1 MAVAWWERLA
11 ALLDP
16 AATEPPAAFT
26 LGDRGEQPP
35 EELEE
40 TRRRLRE
47 VQETARA
54 LGTRVDRYLA
64 ALGQSGGSPG
74 EKGAEAYQGIGDLSP
89 SLAENLERLKQRFR
103 APDNADLIIREIQ
116 VATRPP
122 VRAAVVFLE
131 GMAEKGVINSH
142 ILEPLM
148 LLAHLDH
155 HLEGPGDP
163 SPTADP
169 GRASAPMTGEG
180 AGKPSGGGPKAGQ
193 PPGGGNGAGGP
204 PDSPLQAILERLL
217 PGNQTEVKPALDSV
231 IDSLLYGDTAIF
243 VDGCTRA
250 ITVETKGFPVRSVST
265 PQQEMV
271 TRGPLDAFTES
282 FRMNIGLVRRR
293 IRDPRLVTEILQVGT
308 LGRTYVAVLYVDG
321 VVNPKLVKEVKRR
334 IASLRVDYVGS
345 SGALEQ
351 LVEDRPLSLFPQ
363 TLSTERPDR
372 VAAYLAEGHVAA
384 LMDNSPFA
392 LVLPATFWSQ
402 LQTSEDY
409 DVRWPFGSVLRWLR
423 FAALATAVLTGGLYI
438 AAVNFHHDM
447 IPTELMLFI
456 AARREQ
462 VPLPAGLEL
471 LFMEIAFEL
480 IREAGVRIPS
490 VIGPTIGIVGALIM
504 GQALVSAQLASP
516 VVIIITALSGLA
528 SFAIPNY
535 STSFGLRT
543 LRFAFIALALAL
555 GIYGIAVGLFAVG
568 LHLAGLRSFG
578 VPYLSPLAPRVR
590 HAPDV
595 AQRGPLYDME
605 FRPRSIRPVDSRRQA
620 PVARPWDPK
629 VPRWLRRRQPEGG
642 SGEPR

>member
-1 MAVAWWERLA
+1 MTWWERLA

-26 LGDRGEQPP
+26 LGDRGVQPP

-47 VQETARA
+47 VQQTAEA
-54 LGTRVDRYLA
+54 LRTRVDRYLA
-64 ALGQSGGSPG
+64 ALEQSGGGPG

-89 SLAENLERLKQRFR
+89 SLAENLERLRQRFR

-131 GMAEKGVINSH
+131 GMAEKAVINSH
-142 ILEPLM
+142 ILQPLM

-155 HLEGPGDP
+155 HLQGPGDP
-163 SPTADP
+163 PADSFP
-169 GRASAPMTGEG
+169 AKGAARGREGG
-180 AGKPSGGGPKAGQ
+180 AGRSPRAPGPGAEAGAGDSGGGT
-193 PPGGGNGAGGP
+193 
-204 PDSPLQAILERLL
+204 DCPLQAILQRLL
-217 PGNQTEVKPALDSV
+217 PGNQAEVKPALDSV
-231 IDSLLYGDTAIF
+231 IDGLLYGDTAIF
-243 VDGCTRA
+243 VDGCDRA

-271 TRGPLDAFTES
+271 TRGPLDAFTEA
-282 FRMNIGLVRRR
+282 FRVNIGLIRRR
-293 IRDPRLVTEILQVGT
+293 IKDPRLVTEILQVGS
-308 LGRTYVAVLYVDG
+308 LSRTYVAILYVDG
-321 VVNPKLVKEVKRR
+321 VVNPKLVREVKRR
-334 IASLRVDYVGS
+334 VSSLKVDYVGS
-345 SGALEQ
+345 SGVLEQ

-372 VAAYLAEGHVAA
+372 AAAYLAEGHVVA
-384 LMDNSPFA
+384 LADNSPFA

-409 DVRWPFGSVLRWLR
+409 YIRWPFGSVLRWLR
-423 FAALATAVLTGGLYI
+423 FGALVTAVLTGGLYI
-438 AAVNFHHDM
+438 AAANYHHDM
-447 IPTELMLFI
+447 IPTELLLFI

-471 LFMEIAFEL
+471 LFMEVAFEL
-480 IREAGVRIPS
+480 IREAGTRIPS

-504 GQALVSAQLASP
+504 GQALVEAQLASP

-535 STSFGLRT
+535 STAFGLRT
-543 LRFAFIALALAL
+543 LRFAFIILALVL
-555 GIYGIAVGLFAVG
+555 GIYGIAVGLFGVV

-595 AQRGPLYDME
+595 TQRGPLFDME

-620 PVARPWDPK
+620 PVARPWDPT
-629 VPRWLRRRQPEGG
+629 VPRRLRRRQKGDG